1 MLDVL
6 PDGFINHTGEV
17 NNPCKG
23 IQLNNATE
31 SHVDDPE
38 VIFLRK
44 RLFDDLTRTRTLDC
58 DDQDVGSDIS
68 SYDSDSVA
76 LSVIVD
82 QDLGLVGGTVP
93 PNISPPPIP
102 GLKTEDIG
110 FRTSKEFSINK
121 INDWSNTTLLDGNQ
135 IYLDITNKN
144 FKKHFT
150 QTHLPINNFVLT

>member
-6 PDGFINHTGEV
+6 PDGLVNHTGEV

-23 IQLNNATE
+23 LNIVSASQLN
-31 SHVDDPE
+31 DPE

-93 PNISPPPIP
+93 PNITPPPIP
-102 GLKTEDIG
+102 GLKFEDIG
-110 FRTSKEFSINK
+110 FSASKEFLINK
-121 INDWSNTTLLDGNQ
+121 LNTGSNTTILDGNQ
-135 IYLDITNKN
+135 IYLVIIKL
-144 FKKHFT
+144 
-150 QTHLPINNFVLT
+150 HLKESFI

>member
-1 MLDVL
+1 MLYVL

-23 IQLNNATE
+23 IQLNNAAA

-76 LSVIVD
+76 LSVIID

-93 PNISPPPIP
+93 PDISPPPIP
-102 GLKTEDIG
+102 GLKNEDIDL
-110 FRTSKEFSINK
+110 RASNELSTNK
-121 INDWSNTTLLDGNQ
+121 LNSWSNTTILDGNQ
-135 IYLDITNKN
+135 IYLDIKNKN
-144 FKKHFT
+144 
-150 QTHLPINNFVLT
+150 